1 MGCQIR
7 VADQATQQ
15 QLHGLLHDLR
25 KLRALLHDPRA
36 YFSWTRSLSNT
47 KENLL
52 NREKSDTATAVDI
65 LAKIKRLAIARRLRF
80 TFKADV
86 ERIRDG
92 LSVED
97 IVESLVNAPAINKT
111 LRSRSPQ
118 RLLTREKLYVIISS
132 TYDGTLVYT
141 KGTVR
146 KTHGVEEYYLVISA
160 KKDTV

>member
-1 MGCQIR
+1 M
-7 VADQATQQ
+7 
-15 QLHGLLHDLR
+15 
-25 KLRALLHDPRA
+25 
-36 YFSWTRSLSNT
+36 SNEE
-47 KENLL
+47 ENLL
-52 NREKSDTATAVDI
+52 ESEKRGTATKVEI

-97 IVESLVNAPAINKT
+97 IIESLVNAPVINKT
-111 LRSRSPQ
+111 LRSQSPH
-118 RLLTREKLYVIISS
+118 RLLSREKLYVIISS

-146 KTHGVEEYYLVISA
+146 KTQDVEEYYLLISA

>member
-1 MGCQIR
+1 M
-7 VADQATQQ
+7 
-15 QLHGLLHDLR
+15 
-25 KLRALLHDPRA
+25 
-36 YFSWTRSLSNT
+36 SNEE
-47 KENLL
+47 ENLL
-52 NREKSDTATAVDI
+52 ESEKRGTATKVEI

-97 IVESLVNAPAINKT
+97 IIESLVNAPVINKT
-111 LRSRSPQ
+111 LRSQSPH
-118 RLLTREKLYVIISS
+118 RLLSKEKLYVIISS

-146 KTHGVEEYYLVISA
+146 KTQDVEEYYLLISA

>member
-1 MGCQIR
+1 MLESKKRGT
-7 VADQATQQ
+7 ATQVDV
-15 QLHGLLHDLR
+15 L
-25 KLRALLHDPRA
+25 
-36 YFSWTRSLSNT
+36 TR
-47 KENLL
+47 
-52 NREKSDTATAVDI
+52 
-65 LAKIKRLAIARRLRF
+65 IKRLAIARRLRF
-80 TFKADV
+80 TLKADV

-97 IVESLVNAPAINKT
+97 IVESLVNAPVINKT

-118 RLLTREKLYVIISS
+118 RLLSREKLYVIISS

-146 KTHGVEEYYLVISA
+146 KTRDVEEYYLLISA